1 MNCVDR
7 LTLGSILSPVLTRA
21 RTRVARV
28 VRSERRGAAAAIRCG
43 GETLAGG
50 STTIPATARTRAE
63 DMGESDRVS

>member
-28 VRSERRGAAAAIRCG
+28 VRSERRGAAAIRCG